1 MNKNNS
7 STVLLTTSIRN
18 TVKKMDV
25 ENKNSLIVIDDKN
38 KVCGIFSIGDF
49 RRAVFNGLDI
59 NNEVS
64 LLINKD
70 FKYLIDGFTETE
82 AKEIFFRNS
91 LILEVPVL
99 NKNFQLLK
107 VIERKNV
114 LTSEELSLDKFNLKD
129 IPVIIMAG
137 GKGSRLDPFTR
148 VMPKPL
154 IPLGNK
160 PIIVEIMDNFNTF
173 RANDFYIS
181 INDKGKMIKA
191 YFHEHKYPYNI
202 NYIEEDKPLGT
213 AGSLQV
219 MKGKIKSTFFVSN
232 CDILIHCHYPSII
245 EFHKKNNHDLTLIT
259 SIRNYEIPY
268 GVCEINK
275 SGQLIK
281 MKEKPEYDFLVNTGL
296 YVLEPKVL
304 ELIPNNKSFDMS
316 ELINEVN
323 KKNMKVGVFPVS
335 EKSWIDVG
343 QWKEFSK
350 IIK

>member
-1 MNKNNS
+1 MNKNNPN
-7 STVLLTTSIRN
+7 TVLLTTSIRN

-59 NNEVS
+59 NNELS

-70 FKYLIDGFTETE
+70 FKYLVDGYSEKE
-82 AKEIFFRNS
+82 AKEIFIKNN

-107 VIERKNV
+107 VIERKDV
-114 LTSEELSLDKFNLKD
+114 LTSEELSLDKFNMKD

-160 PIIVEIMDNFNTF
+160 PIILEIMDSFNIF

-181 INDKGKMIKA
+181 INDKGKMIK
-191 YFHEHKYPYNI
+191 
-202 NYIEEDKPLGT
+202 G
-213 AGSLQV
+213 
-219 MKGKIKSTFFVSN
+219 
-232 CDILIHCHYPSII
+232 
-245 EFHKKNNHDLTLIT
+245 
-259 SIRNYEIPY
+259 
-268 GVCEINK
+268 
-275 SGQLIK
+275 
-281 MKEKPEYDFLVNTGL
+281 
-296 YVLEPKVL
+296 
-304 ELIPNNKSFDMS
+304 
-316 ELINEVN
+316 N
-323 KKNMKVGVFPVS
+323 KK
-335 EKSWIDVG
+335 
-343 QWKEFSK
+343 
-350 IIK
+350 